1 MSRLEFVRKLYN
13 GRNCY
18 SDHMSDEE
26 IKLIH
31 LSSGVESIIR
41 EMLKKDK
48 LVFLTGNPG
57 DGKTF
62 IIKALSN
69 EISEQSAYV
78 ETDLNN
84 VKDYSPVVSH
94 IIQCYEEKRPA
105 VIAVNEYPFIQLC
118 KEIKRQSQKVY
129 DEIMESKKSAIAYS
143 TSQALTNR
151 VAVVD
156 LNDRNLLGTDYGI
169 MTSLINRI
177 IELLKEDEVV
187 DRCLKRNIQAM
198 SQDNVRDQIAL
209 IFQLAAAECEH
220 FAMRDILG
228 AVAFMF
234 TACTMDESEG
244 MPYYTAIFKGTN
256 DLLLSVQQYD
266 PIYLTSPEIDEQLWN
281 GEIKEGWLL
290 DAPVKFPKD
299 FTDVEEAVECFKNIK
314 RQYYFENSEGKKLLE
329 LQPEEVFNC
338 LNIFTNFE
346 SKKRKIKEGLI
357 QSINKLFLPSL
368 DDRKQ
373 LHIWTT
379 HRYDMSQEATVAIS
393 SRTVD
398 SSELEIFMPRP
409 ADWLKGLEYVPDHII
424 LRPKGKETPELIM
437 DLDFLRT
444 LDAVE
449 NGYPTGMLAPQYE
462 QAAAMFLQ
470 KLFDNGLSEPND
482 DGEVLIA
489 SRTKGYKMNVY
500 IQNGKYEFEEEN

>member
-31 LSSGVESIIR
+31 LSSGVETIIS
-41 EMLKKDK
+41 EMLKKGK

-62 IIKALSN
+62 IIKALSD
-69 EISEQSAYV
+69 EINHQSVYV

-84 VKDYSPVVSH
+84 VRDYAPVVSK
-94 IIQCYEEKRPA
+94 IIQCYEEKKPA

-118 KEIKRQSQKVY
+118 KEIKLQSQKVY
-129 DEIMESKKSAIAYS
+129 DEIMESKKNAIAYN
-143 TSQALTNR
+143 TSQSLASRT
-151 VAVVD
+151 AVVD
-156 LNDRNLLGTDYGI
+156 LNDRNLLGTDYGV
-169 MTSLINRI
+169 MTLLIDRI
-177 IELLKEDEVV
+177 IELLNEDELT

-198 SQDNVRDQIAL
+198 SLNNVKNQISAIL
-209 IFQLAAAECEH
+209 QLAAAECEH

-228 AVAFMF
+228 AVAYMF

-244 MPYYTAIFKGTN
+244 MPYYTAIFEGSN

-281 GEIKEGWLL
+281 GEISDGWLL
-290 DAPVKFPKD
+290 DAPAMCPKD
-299 FTDVEEAVECFKNIK
+299 CIDVEEAVECFKSIK
-314 RQYYFENSEGKKLLE
+314 RQYYFENSNGEDLLG

-338 LNIFTNFE
+338 LNLFTNFD
-346 SKKRKIKEGLI
+346 SKKRKIKEGII

-393 SRTVD
+393 SRAVD
-398 SSELEIFMPRP
+398 SSDLEIYMPRP

-424 LRPKGKETPELIM
+424 LRPKGKDTPELIM
-437 DLDFLRT
+437 DIDFLRT

-449 NGYPTGMLAPQYE
+449 NGYPTGLLAPQYE

-470 KLFDNGLSEPND
+470 KLFDKGLSEPND

-489 SRTKGYKMNVY
+489 SRTKGYKMNIY
-500 IQNGKYEFEEEN
+500 IQNGKYEFEEEE

>member
-31 LSSGVESIIR
+31 LSSGVETIIS
-41 EMLKKDK
+41 EMLKKGK

-62 IIKALSN
+62 IIKALSD
-69 EISEQSAYV
+69 EINRQSVYV

-84 VKDYSPVVSH
+84 IGDYAPVVSR
-94 IIQCYEEKRPA
+94 IIQCYEEKKPA

-118 KEIKRQSQKVY
+118 KEIKCQSQKVY
-129 DEIMESKKSAIAYS
+129 DEIMGAKKNAIAYNIS
-143 TSQALTNR
+143 KPLASR
-151 VAVVD
+151 SAVVD
-156 LNDRNLLGTDYGI
+156 LNARNLLGTDYGV
-169 MTSLINRI
+169 MTLLIDRI
-177 IELLKEDEVV
+177 IELLNEDELT

-198 SQDNVRDQIAL
+198 SMNNVKNQISA
-209 IFQLAAAECEH
+209 IFQLVAAECEH

-228 AVAFMF
+228 AVAYMF

-244 MPYYTAIFKGTN
+244 MPYYTAIFEGSN

-266 PIYLTSPEIDEQLWN
+266 PIYLTSPEVDEQLWN
-281 GEIKEGWLL
+281 GEISDGWLL
-290 DAPVKFPKD
+290 DAPVRYPKD
-299 FTDVEEAVECFKNIK
+299 CTDVEKAVECFKGIK
-314 RQYYFENSEGKKLLE
+314 RQYYFENSNGKDLLG

-338 LNIFTNFE
+338 MKLFTNFD
-346 SKKRKIKEGLI
+346 SKKRKIKEGII

-393 SRTVD
+393 SRAVD
-398 SSELEIFMPRP
+398 SSDLEIYMPRP

-424 LRPKGKETPELIM
+424 LRPKGKDTPGLIM
-437 DLDFLRT
+437 DIDFLRT

-449 NGYPTGMLAPQYE
+449 NGYPTGLLAPQYE
-462 QAAAMFLQ
+462 QAAAMFLH

-489 SRTKGYKMNVY
+489 SRTKGYKMNIY
-500 IQNGKYEFEEEN
+500 IQNAKYEFEEEE

>member
-1 MSRLEFVRKLYN
+1 MSSLEFVRKLYN

-31 LSSGVESIIR
+31 LSSGVETIIS
-41 EMLKKDK
+41 EMLKKGK

-62 IIKALSN
+62 IIKALSD
-69 EISEQSAYV
+69 EINHQSVYV

-84 VKDYSPVVSH
+84 VRDYAPVVSK
-94 IIQCYEEKRPA
+94 IIQCYEEKKPA
-105 VIAVNEYPFIQLC
+105 VIAVNEFPFIQLC
-118 KEIKRQSQKVY
+118 KEIKLQSQKVY
-129 DEIMESKKSAIAYS
+129 DEIMESKKNAIVYN
-143 TSQALTNR
+143 TSQSLASRT
-151 VAVVD
+151 AVVD
-156 LNDRNLLGTDYGI
+156 LNDRNLLGTDYGV
-169 MTSLINRI
+169 MTLLIDRI
-177 IELLKEDEVV
+177 IELLNEDELT

-198 SQDNVRDQIAL
+198 SLNNVKNQISAIL
-209 IFQLAAAECEH
+209 QLAAAECEH

-228 AVAFMF
+228 AVAYMF
-234 TACTMDESEG
+234 TACIMDESEG
-244 MPYYTAIFKGTN
+244 MPYYTAIFEGSN

-281 GEIKEGWLL
+281 GEISDGWLL
-290 DAPVKFPKD
+290 DAPAMCPKD
-299 FTDVEEAVECFKNIK
+299 CTDVEEAVECFKSIK
-314 RQYYFENSEGKKLLE
+314 RQYYFENSNGEDLLG

-338 LNIFTNFE
+338 LNLFTNFN
-346 SKKRKIKEGLI
+346 SKKRKIKEGII

-393 SRTVD
+393 SRAVD
-398 SSELEIFMPRP
+398 SSDLEIYMPRP

-424 LRPKGKETPELIM
+424 LRPKGKDAPELIM
-437 DLDFLRT
+437 DIDFLRT

-449 NGYPTGMLAPQYE
+449 NGYPTGLLAPQYE

-470 KLFDNGLSEPND
+470 KLFDNGLSESND

-489 SRTKGYKMNVY
+489 SRTKGYKMNIY
-500 IQNGKYEFEEEN
+500 IQNGKYEFEEEE

>member
-31 LSSGVESIIR
+31 LSSGVESIIS
-41 EMLKKDK
+41 EMLKRQK

-62 IIKALSN
+62 IIKTLSS

-78 ETDLNN
+78 ETDLNY
-84 VKDYSPVVSH
+84 VRDYSPVVSKL
-94 IIQCYEEKRPA
+94 IQCYEEKKPA
-105 VIAVNEYPFIQLC
+105 IIAVNEYPFIQLC
-118 KEIKRQSQKVY
+118 KEIRHQSPKLY
-129 DEIMESKKSAIAYS
+129 DEIMESKKNAIAYN
-143 TSQALTNR
+143 TSQALNSR
-151 VAVVD
+151 VVVVD
-156 LNDRNLLGTDYGI
+156 LNDRNLLGTDYEI
-169 MTSLINRI
+169 MTLLIDRI
-177 IELLKEDEVV
+177 KELLNEDELT

-198 SQDNVRDQIAL
+198 SLDDVKNQISA
-209 IFQLAAAECEH
+209 IFQLSATECEH

-234 TACTMDESEG
+234 TACTMDETEG
-244 MPYYTAIFKGTN
+244 MPYYTAIFEGKN
-256 DLLLSVQQYD
+256 DLLSSVQQYD
-266 PIYLTSPEIDEQLWN
+266 PIYLTSPEIDERLWN
-281 GEIKEGWLL
+281 GEITEGWLL
-290 DAPVKFPKD
+290 DIPEKYPKD
-299 FTDVEEAVECFKNIK
+299 FIDVEEAVACFKSIK
-314 RQYYFENSEGKKLLE
+314 RQYYFENNGGGKLLE
-329 LQPEEVFNC
+329 LQPAEVFNC
-338 LNIFTNFE
+338 LNLFTNFE
-346 SKKRKIKEGLI
+346 SQKRKTKENII

-393 SRTVD
+393 SRAID
-398 SSELEIFMPRP
+398 SSDIEIYMPRP
-409 ADWLKGLEYVPDHII
+409 ADWLKGLEYVPDHVI
-424 LRPKGKETPELIM
+424 LRPKGRKTPELIL

-449 NGYPTGMLAPQYE
+449 SGYPTGLLAPQYE

-489 SRTKGYKMNVY
+489 SRTKGYKMNIY

>member
-41 EMLKKDK
+41 EMIKKDK

-84 VKDYSPVVSH
+84 VKDYSPVVSN
-94 IIQCYEEKRPA
+94 IVRCYEEKKPA
-105 VIAVNEYPFIQLC
+105 VIAVNEYPFIQLS
-118 KEIKRQSQKVY
+118 KEIKHRSQKVY
-129 DEIMESKKSAIAYS
+129 DEIMESKKNAIAYS
-143 TSQALTNR
+143 ISQALTNR

-177 IELLKEDEVV
+177 IELLNEDELV

-198 SQDNVRDQIAL
+198 SQDNVRDQIASIL
-209 IFQLAAAECEH
+209 QLAAAECEH

-244 MPYYTAIFKGTN
+244 MPYYTAIFEGTN
-256 DLLLSVQQYD
+256 DLLLTVQQYD

-281 GEIKEGWLL
+281 GEIKNGWLL

-299 FTDVEEAVECFKNIK
+299 FTDVEEAVECFKSLK

-346 SKKRKIKEGLI
+346 SQKRKIKEGLI

-489 SRTKGYKMNVY
+489 SRTKGYKMNIY
-500 IQNGKYEFEEEN
+500 IQNGKYEFEEES

>member
-41 EMLKKDK
+41 EMIKKDK
-48 LVFLTGNPG
+48 LVFITGNPG

-69 EISEQSAYV
+69 EISEKSAYV

-94 IIQCYEEKRPA
+94 IIQCYEEKKPA

-118 KEIKRQSQKVY
+118 KEIKHHSQKVY
-129 DEIMESKKSAIAYS
+129 VEIMESKKNAIAYS

-198 SQDNVRDQIAL
+198 SQDNVRDQIAS

-234 TACTMDESEG
+234 TSCTMDESEG
-244 MPYYTAIFKGTN
+244 VPYYTAIFEGTN

-290 DAPVKFPKD
+290 DAPIKFPKE
-299 FTDVEEAVECFKNIK
+299 FTDVEEAVECFKSIK
-314 RQYYFENSEGKKLLE
+314 RQYYFENRDGKKLLE

-346 SKKRKIKEGLI
+346 SQKRKIKEGLI

-489 SRTKGYKMNVY
+489 SRTKGYKMNIY
-500 IQNGKYEFEEEN
+500 IQNGKYEFEEES

>member
-31 LSSGVESIIR
+31 LSSGVETIIS
-41 EMLKKDK
+41 EMLKKGK

-62 IIKALSN
+62 IIKALSD
-69 EISEQSAYV
+69 EINRQSVYV

-84 VKDYSPVVSH
+84 VRDYAPVVSR
-94 IIQCYEEKRPA
+94 IIQCYEEKKSA

-118 KEIKRQSQKVY
+118 KEIKLQSQKVY
-129 DEIMESKKSAIAYS
+129 DEIMESKKNAIAYNF
-143 TSQALTNR
+143 SQPLASRT
-151 VAVVD
+151 AVVD
-156 LNDRNLLGTDYGI
+156 LNARNLLGTDYEV
-169 MTSLINRI
+169 MTLLIDRI
-177 IELLKEDEVV
+177 IELLNEDELT

-198 SQDNVRDQIAL
+198 SLNNVKNQISA

-228 AVAFMF
+228 AIAYMF

-244 MPYYTAIFKGTN
+244 MPYYTAIFEGSN

-281 GEIKEGWLL
+281 GEISDGWLL
-290 DAPVKFPKD
+290 DAPVMCPKD
-299 FTDVEEAVECFKNIK
+299 CMDVEEAVECFKSIK
-314 RQYYFENSEGKKLLE
+314 RKYYFENSSGEDLLG

-338 LNIFTNFE
+338 LNLFTSFD
-346 SKKRKIKEGLI
+346 SKKRKIKEGII

-393 SRTVD
+393 SRVVD
-398 SSELEIFMPRP
+398 SSDLEIYMPRP

-424 LRPKGKETPELIM
+424 LRPKGKDTPELIM
-437 DLDFLRT
+437 DIDFLRT

-449 NGYPTGMLAPQYE
+449 NGYPTGLLAPQYE

-489 SRTKGYKMNVY
+489 SRTKGYKMNLY
-500 IQNGKYEFEEEN
+500 IQNGKYEFEEEE

>member
-26 IKLIH
+26 IKQIH
-31 LSSGVESIIR
+31 LSSGVEGIIS

-62 IIKALSN
+62 IIKALCN
-69 EISEQSAYV
+69 EINERSAYV

-94 IIQCYEEKRPA
+94 IIQCYDEKKPA

-118 KEIKRQSQKVY
+118 KEIRHQSQKVY
-129 DEIMESKKSAIAYS
+129 DEIMESKKNAIAYS

-151 VAVVD
+151 VAIVD

-177 IELLKEDEVV
+177 IELLNEDEVI
-187 DRCLKRNIQAM
+187 DRCLKRNIKAM
-198 SQDNVRDQIAL
+198 SQENVRNQIAS
-209 IFQLAAAECEH
+209 IFQLAASECEH

-228 AVAFMF
+228 AVAYMF
-234 TACTMDESEG
+234 TACTMEESDG
-244 MPYYTAIFKGTN
+244 MPYYTAIFEGTN

-281 GEIKEGWLL
+281 GEISDGWLL
-290 DAPVKFPKD
+290 DVPEQYPKD
-299 FTDVEEAVECFKNIK
+299 FRDVEAAVECFKGIK

-329 LQPEEVFNC
+329 LQPEEVFEC
-338 LNIFTNFE
+338 LNLFTNFE
-346 SKKRKIKEGLI
+346 SQKRKIKEGLI

-368 DDRKQ
+368 DNRKQ

-379 HRYDMSQEATVAIS
+379 HRYDMSHEATVAIS
-393 SRTVD
+393 SRAVD
-398 SSELEIFMPRP
+398 SSELEIYMPRP
-409 ADWLKGLEYVPDHII
+409 ADWLKGLEFVPDHII

-444 LDAVE
+444 LDAVDK
-449 NGYPTGMLAPQYE
+449 GYPTGLLAPQYE

-489 SRTKGYKMNVY
+489 SRTKGYKMNIY